1 MKKILGCWDR
11 LGIYLLL
18 MAYGAYSTIYPL
30 VSLRQTSP
38 YWAVFMLGV
47 EFFAA
52 GLFLILG
59 LVYRPGFRMLGL
71 LVVALGLTTISLAI
85 AAYGGAPRLAYAF
98 LFGAFAMQA
107 ISDIREEKRKRKAR
121 KEEEQLLTDELV
133 QLVADTGLREKP

>member
-18 MAYGAYSTIYPL
+18 MAYGAYSTVYPL
-30 VSLRQTSP
+30 VSIRESSP
-38 YWAVFMLGV
+38 YWASLMLGL

-59 LVYRPGFRMLGL
+59 LTYKPGFRMAGL
-71 LVVALGLTTISLAI
+71 LVVATGLSTISLAI
-85 AAYGGAPRLAYAF
+85 AAYGGTSRLAYAF

-107 ISDIREEKRKRKAR
+107 VSDIRDEKRMRKAR
-121 KEEEQLLTDELV
+121 KEEERHLTDELL
-133 QLVADTGLREKP
+133 QLVTDNGLERP